1 MYDFDYAAQEA
12 YAGEHYAAMP
22 HKMRPTAIGHYI
34 AWKEG
39 FDVIVAL
46 DYDCRTRPG
55 WLETHLTALRSVT
68 DHPAVAPRS
77 GTAG

>member
-1 MYDFDYAAQEA
+1 
-12 YAGEHYAAMP
+12 MP
-22 HKMRPTAIGHYI
+22 HKSAASRNIGHYI

-55 WLETHLTALRSVT
+55 WLEAHLDALRTVDRAARRRAAS
-68 DHPAVAPRS
+68 
-77 GTAG
+77 